1 MYHMTTHT
9 NTRIQS
15 VETSISIIKH
25 LRRSDKLTLS
35 ELNELLDVSKP
46 TILNHLRTL
55 ESNKLVVRSDSMY
68 QLSLQFIPL
77 GEYVRHHNRLYQ
89 SGKDIVDS
97 VADSTGEY
105 AHLSTEQ
112 HGRCI
117 KLYKSR
123 GEKAVGKSYH
133 QVKLQNNDHLHCTA
147 IGKAVMAHM
156 TEEKVWDVIDEY
168 GLLERTEH
176 TITDSDDLF
185 DELRTIRE
193 RGYAT
198 NDEEEIRGI
207 RAVAAPIFSPD
218 REIIG
223 AISVSGPVSRFSGEL
238 YDDELPRELVEAS
251 TLIEAELDM
260 IYDTELPE
268 LV

>member
-1 MYHMTTHT
+1 MTTHT
-9 NTRIQS
+9 DANIQS

-25 LRRSDKLTLS
+25 LRESDELTLS

-55 ESNKLVVRSDSMY
+55 ESNKLVVHNDSTY

-77 GEYVRHHNRLYQ
+77 GEYVRYHNRLYQ
-89 SGKDIVDS
+89 GGKDVVDS

-105 AHLSTEQ
+105 VHLSTEQ

-133 QVKLQNNDHLHCTA
+133 QVKLQNNDYLHCTA
-147 IGKAVMAHM
+147 IGKAVMAYLPD
-156 TEEKVWDVIDEY
+156 EKVWDVIDEH
-168 GLLERTEH
+168 GLIERTEH
-176 TITDSDDLF
+176 TITDSDELF
-185 DELRTIRE
+185 DELRMIRE

-207 RAVAAPIFSPD
+207 RAVATPVFCPD
-218 REIIG
+218 GDVLG

-238 YDDELPRELVEAS
+238 YHDELPRELKEAS
-251 TLIEAELDM
+251 SLIEAELDM
-260 IYDTELPE
+260 IYNTEFPKF
-268 LV
+268 V